1 MYQDQKSGENSTR
14 AEPVGLFLLVLLLT
28 IAIKD
33 GVFYETAYQAI
44 AMGGLFLL
52 VLPLIAASRSIVRKL
67 AQSKQSESS
76 FPQQSAQA
84 EDNDTSRVTRKMP
97 ILKPARIVG
106 PRYPLVVAFKNS
118 SALGG
123 ANLRSE
129 PRNDSRSCYVTN
141 YK

>member
-1 MYQDQKSGENSTR
+1 M
-14 AEPVGLFLLVLLLT
+14 GLFLLILLLT

-33 GVFYETAYQAI
+33 GVFYETAYQAV

-52 VLPLIAASRSIVRKL
+52 VLPFMAASRSIIRKFVRPKRSREL
-67 AQSKQSESS
+67 A
-76 FPQQSAQA
+76 PQQQA
-84 EDNDTSRVTRKMP
+84 ETNDHETSRVTRKMP
-97 ILKPARIVG
+97 IIATTRIVT

-123 ANLRSE
+123 TSPRCES
-129 PRNDSRSCYVTN
+129 RNDCRSCYVTN